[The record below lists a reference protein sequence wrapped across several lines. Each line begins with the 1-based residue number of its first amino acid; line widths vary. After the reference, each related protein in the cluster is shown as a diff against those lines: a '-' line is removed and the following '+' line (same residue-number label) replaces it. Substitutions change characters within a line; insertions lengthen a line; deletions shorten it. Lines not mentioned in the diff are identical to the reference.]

1 MTEATQMQVY
11 VRRWRPSTWLVD
23 HKHDIIL
30 DQNTPEHLRMKLA
43 EISGIPQEDIQY
55 AKVGV
60 ACCSP
65 EVGVVLLHWFNVELT
80 RGYSTQCVRWF
91 IFCHA
96 VQKTRKIKLERFGS

>member
-23 HKHDIIL
+23 HTHEIIL

-60 ACCSP
+60 AFCSP
-65 EVGVVLLHWFNVELT
+65 EVGVVLLHWLNVELT
-80 RGYSTQCVRWF
+80 RGSYSVMPFRPG
-91 IFCHA
+91 
-96 VQKTRKIKLERFGS
+96 RLN